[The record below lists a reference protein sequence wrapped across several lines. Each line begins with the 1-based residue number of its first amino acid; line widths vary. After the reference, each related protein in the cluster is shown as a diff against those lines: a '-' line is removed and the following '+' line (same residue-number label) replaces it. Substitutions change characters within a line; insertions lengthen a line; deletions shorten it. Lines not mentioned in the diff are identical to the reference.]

1 VIELSQKVVKNMSRS
16 DKIANRIKTMRLSRG
31 ISQNDLAIEL
41 QCAQSTIAMY
51 ETGKRTPDLDT
62 IDHLADIFNVPP
74 YDIIYSEDEIKS
86 MIATNN
92 LSLDERRLIAAYRSA
107 PEVLQHAA
115 LQMLESN
122 PAEKKK
128 NRA

>member
-1 VIELSQKVVKNMSRS
+1 MSRS
-16 DKIANRIKTMRLSRG
+16 EKIANRIKTMRMSRG
-31 ISQNDLAIEL
+31 LSQSDLAIAL

-74 YDIIYSEDEIKS
+74 YDIIYSEDEITS

-92 LSLDERRLIAAYRSA
+92 LSLDERQLIAAYRSA
-107 PEVLQHAA
+107 PPVLQNAA
-115 LQMLESN
+115 LQVLEST
-122 PAEKKK
+122 ATQKKE